1 MMATSSPDPE
11 TLQLKS
17 SANLANHGW
26 RSSLS
31 VSQWLFDE
39 GYRFEFIQALRLLEQ
54 LDASISHKS
63 PGEAAP
69 GHESFRL
76 RSAVGFNFPPSE
88 ISSVIPPATQNGK
101 SELIANFFSLA
112 GSSAPLPDWV
122 AELLMQQ
129 ARNRDTGLRDFL
141 DIFHHRLLSLLY
153 RIRLRHR
160 PWLDPALTTRTHS
173 SSQTSSSNRVRSQNR
188 MAGYLLAFSGL
199 GLQDLRNR
207 LPVQDEE
214 LLPYAGLLWQRPRS
228 MVGLE
233 RILTHAFSV
242 GISSIQMIGVW
253 RRLEPE
259 DWTRLGGS
267 NRNRRAFTQS
277 IGQNNSLGRTA
288 VLGRRAW
295 DAQGRFDIIVGPLT
309 FEQFQGFLPGGPLYK
324 RLTALVR
331 FYAGE
336 LLDCGIRLRLAPSEI
351 PTTRLGKSHLG
362 WTSWLRTKPARR
374 PRLVTLSPLQS
385 STIE

>member
-1 MMATSSPDPE
+1 MTATSSPDPE
-11 TLQLKS
+11 SLQLKS
-17 SANLANHGW
+17 SVNHVNHGW

-54 LDASISHKS
+54 LDSSISHKP
-63 PGEAAP
+63 PGESAP

-88 ISSVIPPATQNGK
+88 INSVIPPATHGDK
-101 SELIANFFSLA
+101 PELIANFFSLA

-129 ARNRDTGLRDFL
+129 ERNRDTGLSDFL

-153 RIRLRHR
+153 RVRLRHR
-160 PWLDPALTTRTHS
+160 PWLDPALIAPTNS
-173 SSQTSSSNRVRSQNR
+173 SSQTSSSNQVRSQNR

-199 GLQDLRNR
+199 GLQELRSR

-253 RRLEPE
+253 RQLEPE
-259 DWTRLGGS
+259 DWTRLGASRGD
-267 NRNRRAFTQS
+267 RRAFTQS

-288 VLGRRAW
+288 VLGKRAW
-295 DAQGRFDIIVGPLT
+295 DAQGRFDIAVGPLT
-309 FEQFQGFLPGGPLYK
+309 FQQFQDFLPGGPLHK
-324 RLTALVR
+324 RLTSLVR

-336 LLDCGIRLRLAPSEI
+336 FLDCGIRLRLAPSDV
-351 PTTRLGKSHLG
+351 PATRLGKSRLG
-362 WTSWLRTKPARR
+362 WTSWLRTKPAKHA
-374 PRLVTLSPLQS
+374 RLITLTPVES
-385 STIE
+385 SAVE